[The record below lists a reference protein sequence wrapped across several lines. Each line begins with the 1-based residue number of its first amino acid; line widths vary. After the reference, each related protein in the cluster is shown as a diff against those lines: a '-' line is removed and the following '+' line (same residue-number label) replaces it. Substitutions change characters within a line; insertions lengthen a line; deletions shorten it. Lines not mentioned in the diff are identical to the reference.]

1 MNENRPQD
9 LVRDMPR
16 DHIDTMLVY
25 ATSLLHGNH
34 ADGIAQCGEA
44 EAHMTM
50 LADGPVAA
58 FPDRSAG

>member
-34 ADGIAQCGEA
+34 ADGIAQCGGA
-44 EAHMTM
+44 EAHMTV
-50 LADGPVAA
+50 LADGSVAA